1 MFAGEFFRLVCQH
14 GCVYEPALYCNPE
27 ENRSYKQNTTS
38 SVKVREEE
46 REAEK
51 IRIEALAGKPG

>member
-1 MFAGEFFRLVCQH
+1 MSVFAGELYRLVCQH

-27 ENRSYKQNTTS
+27 ENRSYKQNTAS

-46 REAEK
+46 REAGK
-51 IRIEALAGKPG
+51 I